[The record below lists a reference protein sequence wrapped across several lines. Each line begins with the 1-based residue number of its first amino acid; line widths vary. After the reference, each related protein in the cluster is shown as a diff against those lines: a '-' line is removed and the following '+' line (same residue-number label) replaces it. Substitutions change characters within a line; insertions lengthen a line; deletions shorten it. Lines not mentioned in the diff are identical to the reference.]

1 MADDP
6 KKILIGEDEKPLA
19 QVLTLKLKK
28 AGFDARAVT
37 NGQEVLD
44 ALAQER
50 FDLVL
55 LDLVMPKVDGFG
67 VLEELK
73 KRGDT
78 TKVIVLSN
86 LSQEEDAKKAKE
98 LGAQDF
104 FIKSNTPIADI
115 VEKVASLFG

>member
-1 MADDP
+1 MADAS
-6 KKILIGEDEKPLA
+6 KKILIAEDEKPLA
-19 QVLTLKLKK
+19 QVLTLKLERS
-28 AGFDARAVT
+28 GFDVRVAV
-37 NGQEVLD
+37 NGQEALDVL
-44 ALAQER
+44 AKEK

-67 VLEELK
+67 VLKELK
-73 KRGDT
+73 KRGDA

-115 VEKVASLFG
+115 VEKVTALFE

>member
-1 MADDP
+1 MADAS
-6 KKILIGEDEKPLA
+6 KKIFIVEDEKPLA
-19 QVLTLKLKK
+19 QVLTLKLERS
-28 AGFDARAVT
+28 GFDVRVAV
-37 NGQEVLD
+37 NGQEALDVL
-44 ALAQER
+44 AKEK

-67 VLEELK
+67 VLKELK
-73 KRGDT
+73 KRGDA

-98 LGAQDF
+98 LGAQAF

-115 VEKVASLFG
+115 VEKVTALFE